1 MLLLRT
7 LLAVLAA
14 TGVYAVTP
22 VKTVIVGAGP
32 SGLLAAHALCSRYKQ
47 SRYSYECIVVESRE
61 SPDTEES
68 GPRSYSLG
76 LNVRGQGALK
86 YFDQP
91 GRSFGLFHDVCK
103 EGVTSESFY
112 LHLGKTKIQIRKPAA
127 KVGSGPP
134 PTIMLPR
141 HRLAA
146 ALLYN
151 AKKLY
156 GDRLQCKFNTRVNSI
171 DIATRTA
178 VLSDGTKLKYDLL
191 IGADGVNSE
200 VRKAA
205 AKQIEGFAVEESL
218 LPGQF
223 KVFVQDC
230 PPSLEKDAIHAM
242 EATNKDKEGFSL
254 FAIPAPKDKM
264 CVLVNWAD
272 ADKPPAVLAEGAAF
286 KPAAFSKAVEKDF
299 PLFGQVLAES
309 VAQFPNVAPS
319 TSSTVRCSSYASGTH
334 GVLLLGDAAHST
346 GGTLGQGANSA
357 LLDVVALDQ
366 ILDEKEDNT
375 YLSLERFSEKQQPEG
390 EALWKLLQLPPR
402 GPLGIIYQVDQLLRA
417 LLSKIL
423 PWFIPKP
430 TQNALSQTLT
440 PFTKIVQ
447 QNWLWV
453 FISVNLKLGKRLGG
467 ARKVA

>member
-1 MLLLRT
+1 MFALFFALLLPGVCGVIAPIRT
-7 LLAVLAA
+7 L
-14 TGVYAVTP
+14 
-22 VKTVIVGAGP
+22 IVGAGP

-47 SRYSYECIVVESRE
+47 SRYSYECLVVESRE
-61 SPDTEES
+61 SPDAAEEP

-76 LNVRGQGALK
+76 LNVRGQGALR
-86 YFDQP
+86 YFDKP
-91 GRSFGLFHDVCK
+91 GRSFGLFHDVRK
-103 EGVTSESFY
+103 EGIASESFF
-112 LHLGKTKIQIRKPAA
+112 LHLGKTKIQIRKPRRE
-127 KVGSGPP
+127 GSGPP

-141 HRLAA
+141 NRLAA

-156 GDRLQCKFNTRVNSI
+156 GERFQCKFNTRVNSI

-178 VLSDGTKLKYDLL
+178 VLSDGTKISYDLL

-205 AKQIEGFAVEESL
+205 AKQIAGFTAEETI

-230 PPSLEKDAIHAM
+230 PPSLERDAIHAM
-242 EATNKDKEGFSL
+242 ESTNKDKEGFSL

-264 CVLVNWAD
+264 CVLVSWPD

-286 KPAAFSKAVEKDF
+286 KPTAFNSAVEKDF
-299 PLFGQVLAES
+299 PQFGKVFAES
-309 VAQFPNVAPS
+309 VAQFPNVSPS

-357 LLDVVALDQ
+357 LLDVVALDE
-366 ILDEKEDNT
+366 ILDEKDDNT
-375 YLSLERFSEKQQPEG
+375 FLALERFSEKQQPEG

-402 GPLGIIYQVDQLLRA
+402 GPLGIIYQIDQLLRG
-417 LLSKIL
+417 LLSTIF

-430 TQNALSQTLT
+430 AQNALSQTLT
-440 PFTKIVQ
+440 PFTKIVR

-453 FISVNLKLGKRLGG
+453 FLSVNLKLGKRLTG